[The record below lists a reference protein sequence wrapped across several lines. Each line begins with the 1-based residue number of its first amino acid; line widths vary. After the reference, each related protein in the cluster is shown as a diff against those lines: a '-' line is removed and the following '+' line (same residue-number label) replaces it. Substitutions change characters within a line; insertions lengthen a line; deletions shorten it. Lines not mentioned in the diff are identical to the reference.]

1 MAWVNRTTRGNCPGG
16 LQVKVGTS
24 ASLGPGCYESSPSRK
39 VRPNATGF
47 GSGEKLVR
55 GANAGSTKGLTM
67 ITPGPG
73 SYATSNQTSWDS
85 PTKSKAPA
93 TSIFQSKSQR
103 LGEVKL
109 RRGFS
114 TPGPGAYSKDDPF
127 AQKPK
132 GHTSLGNPLVRT
144 PPSNNKIRWTRL
156 PTAPSIPTVSQSFGY
171 EQGAYGKLVRH
182 EPAKVGHTGCGNDTL
197 GPGEYEPMRG
207 LKNLNKTRTTDF
219 SKGKVTRFIENEVRS
234 KAEVPGPGEYKNTG
248 DTTALKDPARINA
261 VFKSALTREQA
272 APTATT
278 KNVPGPGAYHPNQT
292 HGFAAETKPEHLQ
305 FFGSTSNRFEG
316 SQRDALVP
324 GPGAYYYPPSG
335 NTQQPRSVPSRKKA
349 PFCSKKER
357 FEGPSD
363 RDQSLAAPGSY
374 EIPSAVSKV
383 LSKVT
388 SRVTNF
394 GSTTRRFDTI
404 SSGVQ
409 YSRESLESQLERE
422 MKAQESERQQQ
433 GKPTK
438 KRQQPKASSMFASS
452 TNRPHQMQ
460 KATGPSPG
468 DYEIQRSWNASGAQ
482 GAFKSG
488 IDRMKDKPSPTVFV
502 PGPGSYS
509 TQRLEQKPLHKA
521 RPNVFYA
528 AEPRFKDQRS
538 KAPVLGPGQYNTETV
553 ESDWNRPTHNISIA
567 TEMELAMMQ

>member
-1 MAWVNRTTRGNCPGG
+1 MAWVNRTTRENCPGG
-16 LQVKVGTS
+16 LQAKAGTS
-24 ASLGPGCYESSPSRK
+24 TSIGPGCYETSPSRR

-55 GANAGSTKGLTM
+55 GEKGLTM

-73 SYATSNQTSWDS
+73 SYVTSNQTTWES

-93 TSIFQSKSQR
+93 SSIFQSKSQR

-109 RRGFS
+109 KRGFS
-114 TPGPGAYSKDDPF
+114 TPGPGAYTKQDSF
-127 AQKPK
+127 AQQSKT
-132 GHTSLGNPLVRT
+132 HTSLGNPLVRT

-182 EPAKVGHTGCGNDTL
+182 EPAKVGHTGCGDDTL

-207 LKNLNKTRTTDF
+207 LKSISKSRTTDF
-219 SKGKVTRFIENEVRS
+219 SKGKVTRFIEHEVRS
-234 KAEVPGPGEYKNTG
+234 KAEVPGPGEYKNPG
-248 DTTALKDPARINA
+248 DCTALKDPARTSA

-272 APTATT
+272 APMTTT
-278 KNVPGPGAYHPNQT
+278 KNVPGPGAYHPSQIR
-292 HGFAAETKPEHLQ
+292 GFAAETKPEHLQ
-305 FFGSTSNRFEG
+305 FFGSTSTRFDT

-349 PFCSKKER
+349 PFSSKKER
-357 FEGPSD
+357 FEAPNEKNE
-363 RDQSLAAPGSY
+363 SLAAPGSY
-374 EIPSAVSKV
+374 EVSSAVSEV
-383 LSKVT
+383 LNKVT

-404 SSGVQ
+404 SSGVPH
-409 YSRESLESQLERE
+409 SRESLESQLERD
-422 MKAQESERQQQ
+422 MKAQETARQQQ
-433 GKPTK
+433 HQTSK
-438 KRQQPKASSMFASS
+438 KRQLKASSMFASS
-452 TNRPHQMQ
+452 TNRPHQLE

-468 DYEIQRSWNASGAQ
+468 DYEIQRSWNAPGAQ

-509 TQRLEQKPLHKA
+509 TERLEQKPLHKA

-528 AEPRFKDQRS
+528 AEPRFKD
-538 KAPVLGPGQYNTETV
+538 KLPKVPVLGPGQYNTETV

-567 TEMELAMMQ
+567 TEMELAMLQ